1 MNRTERIERVL
12 RRMAAARID
21 TLIALSN
28 AKHHLA
34 RTNLAAHL
42 MGYRALGESALVLRS
57 DGSQRL
63 IVTPAWDAERAALRR
78 PELLLTAGDDLAV
91 ALAEVLRQR
100 APGRMATTGLD
111 AMPHDLAM
119 RLLDI
124 VGKDA
129 LAFDATVNEVTAP
142 KTDEEI
148 ANARKAVAIAEET
161 HLHMLATARTGMREC
176 DLAVEM
182 NLYAREQGANDSF
195 LMLSSGPHQQG
206 VGASSNRPLERGDVI
221 IAESTP
227 AYDGQFGQICRS
239 ASVGAPSDVL
249 VEKYK
254 LLCRAMAAGIGKVRP
269 GATVSEVAG
278 AVDAVLIDAGY
289 DEKYNHPPYMNRR
302 GHGMGAGSIAP
313 GDIAVEN
320 QTILEED
327 MVFVVHPNQYL
338 PETGYLLCGEPVR
351 VTANGYESLSR
362 KWAEL
367 GVVGA

>member
-1 MNRTERIERVL
+1 
-12 RRMAAARID
+12 
-21 TLIALSN
+21 
-28 AKHHLA
+28 
-34 RTNLAAHL
+34 
-42 MGYRALGESALVLRS
+42 
-57 DGSQRL
+57 
-63 IVTPAWDAERAALRR
+63 
-78 PELLLTAGDDLAV
+78 
-91 ALAEVLRQR
+91 
-100 APGRMATTGLD
+100 
-111 AMPHDLAM
+111 MPHDLAM

-161 HLHMLATARTGMREC
+161 HLHMLATARAGMREC

-351 VTANGYESLSR
+351 VTATGYESLSR

>member
-12 RRMAAARID
+12 RRMAAERID

-34 RTNLAAHL
+34 RINLAAHL
-42 MGYRALGESALVLRS
+42 MGYRALGESALVLRA
-57 DGSQRL
+57 DGTERL
-63 IVTPAWDAERAALRR
+63 IVTPTYDAERAALRR
-78 PELLLTAGDDLAV
+78 PELPLSANDDLAA
-91 ALAEVLRQR
+91 ALAELLRQR
-100 APGRMATTGLD
+100 APGRIATTGLG

-129 LAFDATVNEVTAP
+129 LPLDDAVNEVTAP

-148 ANARKAVAIAEET
+148 ENARKAVAIAERT
-161 HLHMLATARTGMREC
+161 HEHMLAVGHAGMREC

-182 NLYAREQGANDSF
+182 NLYAKGLGANDNF
-195 LMLSSGPHQQG
+195 LMLSGGPHQQG

-239 ASVGAPSDVL
+239 ASVGPPSNVL
-249 VEKYK
+249 AEKYA
-254 LLCRAMAAGIGKVRP
+254 LVVRAMSAGIEIIRP
-269 GATVSEVAG
+269 GIKVSDVAG
-278 AVDAVLIDAGY
+278 AIDAVLTDSGY
-289 DEKYNHPPYMNRR
+289 EKYNRPPYMNRR
-302 GHGMGAGSIAP
+302 GHGMGAGSMAP
-313 GDIAVEN
+313 GDIAIEN
-320 QTILEED
+320 YIILEED

-351 VTANGYESLSR
+351 VTATGYESLSK

-367 GVVGA
+367 GVVEA

>member
-1 MNRTERIERVL
+1 MNQTDRINRVL
-12 RRMAAARID
+12 RRMAAEKID
-21 TLIALSN
+21 TLVALSN

-34 RTNLAAHL
+34 RANLAAHL
-42 MGYRALGESALVLRS
+42 MGYRALGESALVLRA
-57 DGSQRL
+57 DGTQTL
-63 IVTPAWDAERAALRR
+63 IITPAWDAERAAKRR
-78 PELLLTAGDDLAV
+78 PGLTVTAGDDLAV
-91 ALAEVLRQR
+91 LLASLLRQR
-100 APGRMATTGLD
+100 APGRTATTGLGD
-111 AMPHDLAM
+111 MPHALAM
-119 RLLDI
+119 RLVDI

-129 LAFDATVNEVTAP
+129 LAFDAAVNQVTAP
-142 KTDEEI
+142 KTIDEI
-148 ANARKAVAIAEET
+148 ANARKAVAIAEQAHE
-161 HLHMLATARTGMREC
+161 HMLAYGRAGMREC

-182 NLYAREQGANDSF
+182 NLYARELGANDSF
-195 LMLSSGPHQQG
+195 LMLSGGPHQQG

-249 VEKYK
+249 VDRYK
-254 LLCRAMAAGIGKVRP
+254 LLCRAMAAGIEKVRP

-278 AVDAVLIDAGY
+278 AVDAVLLDAGY
-289 DEKYNHPPYMNRR
+289 DKKYNHPPYMNRR

-320 QTILEED
+320 PTILEED

-351 VTANGYESLSR
+351 VTANGYESLS
-362 KWAEL
+362 KQWAEL
-367 GVVGA
+367 GVVEA

>member
-1 MNRTERIERVL
+1 MNQAERIERVL
-12 RRMAAARID
+12 RRMAAERVD

-34 RTNLAAHL
+34 RINLAAHL
-42 MGYRALGESALVLRS
+42 MGYRALGESALVLRA
-57 DGSQRL
+57 DGTQRL
-63 IVTPAWDAERAALRR
+63 IVTPAFDAERAALRR
-78 PELLLTAGDDLAV
+78 PELALTASDDLA
-91 ALAEVLRQR
+91 ASLAELLHQR
-100 APGRMATTGLD
+100 PPGRIATTGLG
-111 AMPHDLAM
+111 AMPHDLAV

-129 LAFDATVNEVTAP
+129 LPFDDAVNEVTAP

-148 ANARKAVAIAEET
+148 ANARKAVAIAERT
-161 HLHMLATARTGMREC
+161 HDHMLAAARAGMREC

-182 NLYAREQGANDSF
+182 NLFAKGLGANDNF
-195 LMLSSGPHQQG
+195 LMLSGGPHQQG
-206 VGASSNRPLERGDVI
+206 VGASSNRPLARGDVI

-239 ASVGAPSDVL
+239 ASVGAPSNVL
-249 VEKYK
+249 AEKYA
-254 LLCRAMAAGIGKVRP
+254 LVVRAMSAGIAIIRP
-269 GATVSEVAG
+269 GIEVADVAG
-278 AVDAVLIDAGY
+278 AVDAVLTDAGY
-289 DEKYNHPPYMNRR
+289 EKYNRPPYMNRR

-313 GDIAVEN
+313 GDIGIEN
-320 QTILEED
+320 HTVLEED

-351 VTANGYESLSR
+351 VTATGFESLST

-367 GVVGA
+367 GAIEA

>member
-111 AMPHDLAM
+111 AMPHDFAM

-148 ANARKAVAIAEET
+148 ANARKAVAISEET
-161 HLHMLATARTGMREC
+161 HLHMLATARAGMREC

-182 NLYAREQGANDSF
+182 NLYSREQGANDSF
-195 LMLSSGPHQQG
+195 LMLSRGPRGSGR
-206 VGASSNRPLERGDVI
+206 SD
-221 IAESTP
+221 P
-227 AYDGQFGQICRS
+227 APRFRRS
-239 ASVGAPSDVL
+239 PARSMP
-249 VEKYK
+249 
-254 LLCRAMAAGIGKVRP
+254 
-269 GATVSEVAG
+269 
-278 AVDAVLIDAGY
+278 
-289 DEKYNHPPYMNRR
+289 
-302 GHGMGAGSIAP
+302 
-313 GDIAVEN
+313 
-320 QTILEED
+320 
-327 MVFVVHPNQYL
+327 F
-338 PETGYLLCGEPVR
+338 
-351 VTANGYESLSR
+351 
-362 KWAEL
+362 
-367 GVVGA
+367 

>member
-12 RRMAAARID
+12 RRMAAEKID
-21 TLIALSN
+21 TLVAFSN

-42 MGYRALGESALVLRS
+42 MGYRALGESALVLRG
-57 DGSQRL
+57 DGSRML
-63 IVTPAWDAERAALRR
+63 VVTPAWDAERAATRR
-78 PELLLTAGDDLAV
+78 PELPLTAGDDLAV
-91 ALAEVLRQR
+91 LLSGLLRQR
-100 APGRMATTGLD
+100 APGRVATTGLGD
-111 AMPHDLAM
+111 MPHALAV
-119 RLLDI
+119 RLVDI
-124 VGKDA
+124 VGRDA
-129 LAFDATVNEVTAP
+129 VAFDAAVNEVTAP

-148 ANARKAVAIAEET
+148 ANARKAVAIAEKAHE
-161 HLHMLATARTGMREC
+161 HMLAYAHAGMREC

-182 NLYAREQGANDSF
+182 NLYARSLGANDSF
-195 LMLSSGPHQQG
+195 LMLSGGPQQQG
-206 VGASSNRPLERGDVI
+206 VGASSNRPLELGDVI

-239 ASVGAPSDVL
+239 ASVGAPTDVL

-254 LLCRAMAAGIGKVRP
+254 LLCRAMTAGIEKVRP

-278 AVDAVLIDAGY
+278 AVDAVLLDAGY

-320 QTILEED
+320 PTVLEED

-351 VTANGYESLSR
+351 VTATGYESLSV